1 MAKSVVLAYSGGL
14 DTSVILKKFIEK
26 GYEVT
31 ALLVDVGQNAD
42 LEEARNKANTLGAEG
57 ILVDGREEFVREFI
71 LPALKA
77 NALYEKQYPLFT
89 SLSRYLIA
97 RHLVKVAEEKK
108 ADLIAHGCTGKGNDQ
123 VRFEVS
129 IAALNPNLKVVAPV
143 RNWELNRAEALEYAE
158 KMKIPLEID
167 KNSPYSIDENL
178 WGRSIECG
186 VLEDPMVEPPEDA
199 FKLTVSPEKAPS
211 EAEYVEIDFEK
222 GEPVA
227 LNGEKMETYSLI
239 KKLDKIAGLHGVGR
253 IDMIENRVVGLKSRE
268 VYEAPAATVLIEAHS
283 ALESLVLERELAHYK
298 QLVEQKFSE
307 LIYYGL
313 WYSPLREALQAF
325 IDKSQEF
332 VTGKVR
338 LKLYKGK
345 ATVVGRFSPYSLYEK
360 DLATYEG
367 KDLFSHQ
374 SSQGF
379 IEIFGLPLKVW
390 AEKQKR
396 RRKD

>member
-14 DTSVILKKFIEK
+14 DTSVILKKFVEK
-26 GYEVT
+26 GYSVT
-31 ALLVDVGQNAD
+31 ALLVDVGQEAD
-42 LEEARNKANTLGAEG
+42 LEQARNKAIALGADG
-57 ILVDGREEFVREFI
+57 VLVDARKEFVQEFI

-77 NALYEKQYPLFT
+77 NALYEKKYPLFT

-97 RHLVKVAEEKK
+97 RHLVRVAEETN
-108 ADLIAHGCTGKGNDQ
+108 ADLVAHGCTGKGNDQ

-129 IAALNPNLKVVAPV
+129 IAALNPELKVVAPI
-143 RNWELNRAEALEYAE
+143 RDWRLSRDEAIDYAE
-158 KMKIPLEID
+158 KVGIPLEIN
-167 KNSPYSIDENL
+167 KTSPYSIDENL

-199 FKLTVSPEKAPS
+199 FRLTVSPEKAPS
-211 EAEYVEIDFEK
+211 EAEYVEIEFEK
-222 GEPVA
+222 GKPVA
-227 LNGEKMETYSLI
+227 LNGETMELYDLI
-239 KKLDKIAGLHGVGR
+239 KELNKIAGRHGVGR

-307 LIYYGL
+307 LIYFGL
-313 WYSPLREALQAF
+313 WYSPLREAIQAF
-325 IDKSQEF
+325 IEKSQEF
-332 VTGKVR
+332 VTGQVR

-345 ATVVGRFSPYSLYEK
+345 AMVVGRGSPYSLYEK
-360 DLATYEG
+360 ELATYGG

-379 IEIFGLPLKVW
+379 IDIFGLPLKVW
-390 AEKQKR
+390 AEKQR
-396 RRKD
+396 RSQKN